1 MTYKSCHRAP
11 KSNMTVR
18 GVLSLTL
25 LLILPL
31 ISARGAGAAA
41 SVPAALI
48 ESLPREWRDDLGARF
63 DLYALRGEPLVI
75 TMAYATCHRI
85 CPMTLR
91 QLSDL
96 QQQLDARGVTAQF
109 VIVGYD
115 PAADDPAAWHQYRTR
130 RGLNRAN
137 WHFLV
142 GSPESVGQFARVL
155 GFQFWKYDEHIM
167 HENRIVYLDE
177 RGRVICDPLAGT
189 RAATPDSPCGMPL
202 PSK

>member
-1 MTYKSCHRAP
+1 
-11 KSNMTVR
+11 MTVR
-18 GVLSLTL
+18 GILSLIV

-31 ISARGAGAAA
+31 VSAREARAAA

-63 DLYALRGEPLVI
+63 DLYGLRGQPLVI

-85 CPMTLR
+85 CPMTMR
-91 QLSDL
+91 QLSEL
-96 QQQLDARGVTAQF
+96 QGQLDARGVTAQF

-115 PAADDPAAWHQYRTR
+115 PEADDPAAWHQYRTR

-142 GSPESVGQFARVL
+142 GSPESVGQFARAL
-155 GFQFWKYDEHIM
+155 GFPFWKYDEHIM
-167 HENRIVYLDE
+167 HETRIVYLDE
-177 RGRVICDPLAGT
+177 RGRVISDLLAGA
-189 RAATPDSPCGMPL
+189 RAAPDSRHAARRPEQVIQTN
-202 PSK
+202 